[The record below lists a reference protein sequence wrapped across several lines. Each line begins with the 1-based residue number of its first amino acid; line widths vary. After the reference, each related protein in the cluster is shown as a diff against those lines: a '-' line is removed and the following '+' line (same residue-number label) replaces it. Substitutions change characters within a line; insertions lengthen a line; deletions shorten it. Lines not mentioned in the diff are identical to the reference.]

1 MEHNGET
8 LERHRNPAGAAMA
21 RGSRIGRTKRTPRR
35 AASALAKMQGFALDM
50 EEPLNEIENLA
61 QALRFIGFGLE
72 SNDHDSGSPISALAW
87 TAVERVAALRAIWR
101 SMIKASA
108 GA

>member
-1 MEHNGET
+1 
-8 LERHRNPAGAAMA
+8 MA
-21 RGSRIGRTKRTPRR
+21 RGSHIGRRKRLPRSP
-35 AASALAKMQGFALDM
+35 AKSLAKMQGLALDM

-61 QALRFIGFGLE
+61 QALRFIIGFGLE
-72 SNDHDSGSPISALAW
+72 SNDHDSGSPISALAS
-87 TAVERVAALRAIWR
+87 TAVQRLSALREIWR

>member
-1 MEHNGET
+1 
-8 LERHRNPAGAAMA
+8 MA
-21 RGSRIGRTKRTPRR
+21 RGSHTGRRERTPQR
-35 AASALAKMQGFALDM
+35 AVKSLAKMQGLALDM
-50 EEPLNEIENLA
+50 EEPLNEIEDLA

-72 SNDHDSGSPISALAW
+72 SHDAEAGSPISALAS
-87 TAVERVAALRAIWR
+87 TAVQRLAALREIWR